1 MPEGA
6 KCFGFR
12 WVALGSGVWRAKDT
26 AELYIKAQKKI
37 SGEEKEGRAGGRCM
51 QSAEQKKTYWLP
63 RGSGETGGSRGPQD
77 SLWEEEEG
85 IMQCEGYSEE
95 DGVEHRI
102 CS

>member
-1 MPEGA
+1 MLWLSLG
-6 KCFGFR
+6 GFR
-12 WVALGSGVWRAKDT
+12 LWGLARQGHCRVIYKGTKENIRRGGGGPGS
-26 AELYIKAQKKI
+26 
-37 SGEEKEGRAGGRCM
+37 AGGRCM

-63 RGSGETGGSRGPQD
+63 RGSGETGGSRGAQD